1 MLGYEGDPLE
11 YFQSDLLDKTG
22 QRQQGHRAWEDEVR
36 WTVQGNL
43 TYNYPYSKTGLLES
57 GYQYHSYL
65 EDGDYLKLRSLS
77 IGYNLDL
84 SKYYIQNMRIY
95 FTAENVFTLTG
106 FSGIDPEVP
115 AYYDETTG
123 TYKSI
128 GTAGANLYP
137 STRKFMFGINLTF

>member
-1 MLGYEGDPLE
+1 MFNLSNFLG
-11 YFQSDLLDKTG
+11 
-22 QRQQGHRAWEDEVR
+22 
-36 WTVQGNL
+36 
-43 TYNYPYSKTGLLES
+43 
-57 GYQYHSYL
+57 
-65 EDGDYLKLRSLS
+65 SL
-77 IGYNLDL
+77 
-84 SKYYIQNMRIY
+84 QRIY

>member
-1 MLGYEGDPLE
+1 M
-11 YFQSDLLDKTG
+11 TV
-22 QRQQGHRAWEDEVR
+22 GHAGKKKDIA
-36 WTVQGNL
+36 THPAASYGNKSNSNKAS
-43 TYNYPYSKTGLLES
+43 TR
-57 GYQYHSYL
+57 YL